1 MDKSKATHAGDTRV
15 AGVKSGMVA
24 TVSGDLLKSDC
35 NILIHQCN
43 CFKAM
48 GGGIAKQIKKRYPE
62 AYEADKSDERKPT
75 FKLGHY
81 TYAYIE
87 REERLIFNLYGQ
99 FKYAEFA
106 PAYMK
111 TIYPAFAQGL
121 SEILTD
127 VSEIAE
133 RNGINGNIKIGMP
146 FGIGCGLGKGE
157 WGEIQSIIERTSA
170 LHYKDIFLY
179 KL

>member
-1 MDKSKATHAGDTRV
+1 MDGEALAAKEER
-15 AGVKSGMVA
+15 SGMIL
-24 TVSGDLLKSDC
+24 TVGGDLLKSDC

-62 AYEADKSDERKPT
+62 AYEADRNDSREPT
-75 FKLGHY
+75 FRLGHY
-81 TYAYIE
+81 TYAYIG

-111 TIYPAFAQGL
+111 TIYPAFTQGL
-121 SEILTD
+121 SEILTN

-133 RNGINGNIKIGMP
+133 RKGMKGQNKIGMP
-146 FGIGCGLGKGE
+146 FGIGCGLGKGD
-157 WGEIQSIIERTSA
+157 WNEIHSIIERISTQ
-170 LHYKDIFLY
+170 HNRGIYLY
-179 KL
+179 KLQQVT